1 MNFLYSITHTNCT
14 TNNERTDSMI
24 CKNCNAYNDSR
35 ANFCCKCGG
44 ELYHSAMVTSPVTDK
59 VTAYSIPTM
68 GVRAFSGMGN
78 GYLQSAIQNVVSSG
92 YPNSDTYHTYPTG
105 ADVYKKNNGSW
116 ICPDCGEENDASKIF
131 CTSCGKY
138 R

>member
-44 ELYHSAMVTSPVTDK
+44 ELYHSTMVTSPVTDK

-78 GYLQSAIQNVVSSG
+78 GYLQSAIQNVVSDDEKQH
-92 YPNSDTYHTYPTG
+92 NSIVFYIPYATLPGLGRGTKSH
-105 ADVYKKNNGSW
+105 NNIVPVSA
-116 ICPDCGEENDASKIF
+116 PDNKHFPI
-131 CTSCGKY
+131 
-138 R
+138 